1 MPSLWTRWWPWRKAS
16 ATTQTLL
23 WLTTP
28 GQAVS
33 PPRDY
38 AALAREGYGAVA
50 VVYTCI
56 ELIAGVIG
64 GLTWIV
70 QRRSDGQWRELDAH
84 PLLTLLQQPNPAQS
98 RASLF
103 ESVIGYL
110 LISGNT
116 YIERVGPGSGPAR
129 LTAPPRELYALRPD
143 RVQVV
148 PGTADQLVAGYEYRA
163 GGSVTTLEAPL
174 VLHLKY
180 FHPLNDW
187 YGLSPI
193 QVLARTVDCENVAVA
208 WNVSLLEKGAR
219 PSGALVTPDRLDT
232 AEKRRLRAEFQEA
245 HTGAD
250 RAGVPIL
257 LEGGMDWKQLGLSPT
272 DMDWLRLRERNA
284 LDLAMAFGVPGEMIG
299 LQHATFENRR
309 EARRMFYLQTVLPL
323 ADRLRDELARWLV
336 PLYGDN
342 LRLDYDRDAI
352 DALQED
358 RAKLWE
364 SVQKAEWLTINEK
377 RAATGYDERPDGDV
391 LLVRSLLMPLDQLSS
406 DTGPSFADLTPAADQ
421 PSTKA
426 ALASDPRGALWLKQ
440 VRQYAP
446 IERRYLAAIRR
457 LLANQR
463 EAVLARVLRDEHKA
477 MDRKRLITD
486 EILFALDEATDQWRE
501 VSRPFFEEAVRRGYE
516 TVTLEVGVGA
526 GFDEQAPEPR
536 LQIDYQLRQL
546 AGVSETV
553 RHGLEQ
559 VIAEGL
565 SSDESPRELAAR
577 IREYYSGLSAGRAQT
592 IARTEIARA
601 YNQARADAMR
611 TMGITTHEWLSAR
624 DERVR
629 TAPFNHAIDGERV
642 TVGMPFSNG
651 LRYPSD
657 PQGEPGNVINCRCVA
672 IPATSAE
679 D

>member
-1 MPSLWTRWWPWRKAS
+1 
-16 ATTQTLL
+16 
-23 WLTTP
+23 
-28 GQAVS
+28 
-33 PPRDY
+33 
-38 AALAREGYGAVA
+38 
-50 VVYTCI
+50 
-56 ELIAGVIG
+56 
-64 GLTWIV
+64 
-70 QRRSDGQWRELDAH
+70 
-84 PLLTLLQQPNPAQS
+84 
-98 RASLF
+98 
-103 ESVIGYL
+103 
-110 LISGNT
+110 
-116 YIERVGPGSGPAR
+116 
-129 LTAPPRELYALRPD
+129 
-143 RVQVV
+143 
-148 PGTADQLVAGYEYRA
+148 
-163 GGSVTTLEAPL
+163 
-174 VLHLKY
+174 
-180 FHPLNDW
+180 
-187 YGLSPI
+187 
-193 QVLARTVDCENVAVA
+193 
-208 WNVSLLEKGAR
+208 
-219 PSGALVTPDRLDT
+219 
-232 AEKRRLRAEFQEA
+232 
-245 HTGAD
+245 
-250 RAGVPIL
+250 
-257 LEGGMDWKQLGLSPT
+257 
-272 DMDWLRLRERNA
+272 
-284 LDLAMAFGVPGEMIG
+284 
-299 LQHATFENRR
+299 
-309 EARRMFYLQTVLPL
+309 LPL
-323 ADRLRDELARWLV
+323 ADRLRDELARWLL

-391 LLVRSLLMPLDQLSS
+391 LLVRSLMMPLDQLSG
-406 DTGPSFADLTPAADQ
+406 DTGPSFADLTPATDQ
-421 PSTKA
+421 QGTKA

-463 EAVLARVLRDEHKA
+463 DAVLARVLRDETKGLE
-477 MDRKRLITD
+477 RKWLVTD

-501 VSRPFFEEAVRRGYE
+501 VSRPYFEEAVRRGYE

-651 LRYPSD
+651 LRFPGD

-672 IPATSAE
+672 IPANSAE

>member
-1 MPSLWTRWWPWRKAS
+1 MPSFWSRWWPWRKAS
-16 ATTQTLL
+16 ATTRTLL

-28 GQAVS
+28 GLAVS
-33 PPRDY
+33 APRDY

-56 ELIAGVIG
+56 ELIARTVG

-70 QRRSDGQWRELDAH
+70 QRRADGQWRELDAH
-84 PLLTLLQQPNPAQS
+84 PLLTLLHQPNPAQS
-98 RASLF
+98 RASFF
-103 ESVIGYL
+103 EAVVGYL

-143 RVQVV
+143 RMQVV

-163 GGSVTTLEAPL
+163 GGSVTKLDAPL

-180 FHPLNDW
+180 FNPLSDW

-193 QVLARTVDCENVAVA
+193 QVLARTVDCENEAVS
-208 WNVSLLEKGAR
+208 WNVSILQKGAR
-219 PSGALVTPDRLDT
+219 PSGALVTRERLDT
-232 AEKRRLRAEFQEA
+232 AEKRRLRAEFHEA
-245 HTGAD
+245 YTGAD
-250 RAGVPIL
+250 RVGLPIV
-257 LEGGMDWKQLGLSPT
+257 LEGDMDWRQLGLSPI
-272 DMDWLRLRERNA
+272 DMDWIRLRERNG

-299 LQHATFENRR
+299 LQNATFENRR

-323 ADRLRDELARWLV
+323 ADRLRDELARWLL

-391 LLVRSLLMPLDQLSS
+391 LLVRSLMMPLDQLAG
-406 DTGPSFADLTPAADQ
+406 DTGPSFSELTPPAEQ
-421 PSTKA
+421 QGTKA
-426 ALASDPRGALWLKQ
+426 AHAADPRGALWLKQ

-457 LLANQR
+457 MLANQR
-463 EAVLARVLRDEHKA
+463 DAVIARVLRDEAKA
-477 MDRKRLITD
+477 LEHKRLVTD
-486 EILFALDEATDQWRE
+486 EILIALDEATGQWRE

-553 RHGLEQ
+553 RQGLER

-565 SSDESPRELAAR
+565 SSDESPRELATR
-577 IREYYSGLSAGRAQT
+577 IREFYSGLSAGRAQT

-651 LRYPSD
+651 LRFPGD
-657 PQGEPGNVINCRCVA
+657 PQGEAGNVINCRCVA
-672 IPATSAE
+672 IPANSAE